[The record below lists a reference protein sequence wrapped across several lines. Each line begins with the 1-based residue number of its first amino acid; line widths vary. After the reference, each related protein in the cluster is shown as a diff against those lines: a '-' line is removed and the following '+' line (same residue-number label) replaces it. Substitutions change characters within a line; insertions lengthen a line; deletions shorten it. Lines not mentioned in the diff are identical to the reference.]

1 MRFHTYKV
9 KIKDQTYLI
18 SFATDLLERIFD
30 YYHVPYEVVEDKE
43 VE

>member
-9 KIKDQTYLI
+9 KIKDRTYLI

-30 YYHVPYEVVEDKE
+30 YNVPYEVVEE